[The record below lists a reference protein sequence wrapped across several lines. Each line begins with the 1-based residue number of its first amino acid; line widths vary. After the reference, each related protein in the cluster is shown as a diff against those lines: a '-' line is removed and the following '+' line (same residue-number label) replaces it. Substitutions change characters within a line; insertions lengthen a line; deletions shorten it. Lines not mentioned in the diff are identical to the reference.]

1 MNVSILDLNCGNL
14 SSIYNSLKFLDV
26 NVKVT
31 NDKSSINASE
41 AIVFPGNGNFNFAMN
56 NLIKTGFDDLLYENI
71 ISKKKPFLGICVGF
85 QVLFSSSNEDGIKTK
100 GLDLFKSD
108 LKLIENKNHT
118 KYFSLPHIGWN
129 TVRTINSGGIL
140 SKVEGKLDFYF
151 MHSYAV
157 VDSNQLY
164 ATSICEYGEEFIS
177 SIEKDNITAVQFHP
191 EKSHDTGIKFLNHW
205 LKKNVKN

>member
-108 LKLIENKNHT
+108 LK
-118 KYFSLPHIGWN
+118 
-129 TVRTINSGGIL
+129 
-140 SKVEGKLDFYF
+140 
-151 MHSYAV
+151 
-157 VDSNQLY
+157 
-164 ATSICEYGEEFIS
+164 
-177 SIEKDNITAVQFHP
+177 
-191 EKSHDTGIKFLNHW
+191 
-205 LKKNVKN
+205 